1 MTVLVPH
8 VLPERVT
15 VRATLPGELVVEA
28 DDAMERVFSGAA
40 TTVTVAVGL
49 LIVALLDGLD
59 SVTEKLRSPLCELLF
74 RIGTVIVLDVSPAA
88 NESVP
93 EVAV

>member
-1 MTVLVPH
+1 MLVPV

-15 VRATLPGELVVEA
+15 VSEVPPLEA
-28 DDAMERVFSGAA
+28 LAEAEDAMERVAACGA
-40 TTVTVAVGL
+40 TVTVTVP
-49 LIVALLDGLD
+49 VALLMVEPLDGLD
-59 SVTEKLRSPLCELLF
+59 SVTEKLRSLLCVLLF

-88 NESVP
+88 NVSVP